1 MYGNR
6 KQNPERKAENLDST
20 PLFKRLEGHFWRRI
34 AAGFLVLIPLLATFL
49 IIRFFF
55 AYIDG
60 IFRGPSGLLTRW
72 IAGTPL
78 DFPGIGVILTI
89 GLLYLIGLLV
99 GAKAGRRAVDW
110 QNAVLSHIPV
120 VKSIY
125 GVAKQATDSLTSP
138 SGHEFSRVVFVA
150 WPREGF
156 LALGFITGH
165 CDAPTN
171 GDKPLLVIYIPTV
184 PNPTSGNLAFV
195 SEDEV
200 IETDLTMEE
209 AMKIVF
215 SGGMVLPDQMKIPS
229 AATLSELPPA
239 EDYTGTRAD

>member
-1 MYGNR
+1 MNGNR
-6 KQNPERKAENLDST
+6 DQKPDQDAEYLAS
-20 PLFKRLEGHFWRRI
+20 PSPFKRLESHFWRRT

-49 IIRFFF
+49 VIRFFF
-55 AYIDG
+55 SYIDG

-78 DFPGIGVILTI
+78 DFPGVGVIFTI
-89 GLLYLIGLLV
+89 GLLYIIGLLV
-99 GAKAGRRAVDW
+99 AAKAGRRAVDW
-110 QNAVLSHIPV
+110 QNTVLSHIPV

-138 SGHEFSRVVFVA
+138 SGHEFSRVVFVE
-150 WPREGF
+150 WPRKGV
-156 LALGFITGH
+156 LAMGFITGH
-165 CDAPTN
+165 CHSPTN

-195 SEDEV
+195 TEDEV
-200 IETDLTMEE
+200 VETDLTMEE

-215 SGGMVLPDQMKIPS
+215 SGGMVLPDQMKVPS
-229 AATLSELPPA
+229 KAPLSELPPPD
-239 EDYTGTRAD
+239 DYSKTGAD